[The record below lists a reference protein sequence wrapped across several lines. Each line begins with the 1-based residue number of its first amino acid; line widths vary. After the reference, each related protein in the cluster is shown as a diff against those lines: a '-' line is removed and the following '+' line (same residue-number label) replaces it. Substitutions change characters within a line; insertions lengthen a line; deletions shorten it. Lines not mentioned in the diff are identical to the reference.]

1 MPLHTTENSFTVCCA
16 PAMSRS
22 TTYKTISHTV
32 RAQGFNKCL
41 SKHGRCVADARKKH
55 MCSVSC
61 YCISEWDEHFQNGR
75 TVILLQPCFAS
86 ARARCRPMPDPAP
99 VIRAALPPTFMMQH
113 RTKVSATALGQYC
126 TLVKSSRLGR
136 AASNETLTFCM
147 PRWHGSQTD
156 Y

>member
-99 VIRAALPPTFMMQH
+99 VIKAALPPTFIAVNRMNEICCH
-113 RTKVSATALGQYC
+113 SAWSISHDAHTY
-126 TLVKSSRLGR
+126 SSRAWTPKFVLR
-136 AASNETLTFCM
+136 KILLSNK
-147 PRWHGSQTD
+147 H
-156 Y
+156 